1 MKTSDKQL
9 SADEGFAAAR
19 KQVYHE
25 SWEEILKPL
34 VKVQEQGGFMFRGT
48 TYFPVLALINN
59 DNPEAMLMTRVMGGG
74 WNCRLC

>member
-9 SADEGFAAAR
+9 SGDEGFAAAR

-25 SWEEILKPL
+25 SWKEILKPL

-48 TYFPVLALINN
+48 KYFPVLALINN
-59 DNPEAMLMTRVMGGG
+59 DHPEALLMTRVMGGG
-74 WNCRLC
+74 WPCRLC